1 MRNILILVM
10 ILAAGA
16 VAISAQGDTPVLP
29 AKITKEYKG
38 KEVGFCCKK
47 CAGKWD
53 GMSDAEKDAAL
64 ANKG

>member
-29 AKITKEYKG
+29 AQA
-38 KEVGFCCKK
+38 FP
-47 CAGKWD
+47 D
-53 GMSDAEKDAAL
+53 SSPD
-64 ANKG
+64 